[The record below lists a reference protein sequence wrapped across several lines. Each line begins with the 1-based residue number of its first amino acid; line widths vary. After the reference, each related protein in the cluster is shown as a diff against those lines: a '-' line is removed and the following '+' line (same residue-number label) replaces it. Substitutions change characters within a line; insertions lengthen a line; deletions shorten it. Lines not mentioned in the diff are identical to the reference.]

1 MISVIIPIHNRRKN
15 LYFNL
20 KALSLQTLPTSQFE
34 VIVADDGSTDDP
46 YRAITE
52 YEQILSIKYARL
64 TKKDE
69 WNASRPRNYG
79 AKLAEKNTEAYIFVD
94 SDVILN
100 KFALACYAEDLQRNS
115 NRVVIG
121 PYNWLPPMYME
132 ASDIEFNWQKIING
146 DMRPAYVNGPLGTI
160 GQDMRKLSFE
170 KAKSPDDTFSE
181 AFDGLACFG
190 GNLMIPR
197 KIFWKVGGYD
207 ENVFY
212 GCEDGDL
219 GLTLWANKVSF
230 SYDFRCI
237 GYHVWHPLS
246 EARGRNTKKEID
258 KLNKKHFGTTDQ
270 TLIHYTRE
278 TYKNWG
284 IDWNPPP
291 EWEVPQNWEV
301 KS

>member
-1 MISVIIPIHNRRKN
+1 MISVVIPIHNRRKN
-15 LYFNL
+15 LYFTL
-20 KALSLQTLPTSQFE
+20 KALSLQTLPKSAFE

-52 YEQILSIKYARL
+52 YESVLAIKYVRL

-79 AKLAEKNTEAYIFVD
+79 AKLAEKTSLAYVFVD
-94 SDVILN
+94 SDVMLN
-100 KFALACYAEDLQRNS
+100 KFALACYAEDFTRNK

-121 PYNWLPPMYME
+121 PYNWLPPMYMD
-132 ASDIEFNWQKIING
+132 ASDIEFGWKKIISG
-146 DMRPAYVNGPLGTI
+146 EMRPAYVNGPMGTI
-160 GQDMRKLSFE
+160 GEDVRMMSFD
-170 KAKSPDDTFSE
+170 KAQTPDDTFGE

-197 KIFWKVGGYD
+197 DIFWSVGGYD
-207 ENVFY
+207 ENIFY

-219 GLTLWANKVSF
+219 GLTLWSRKIPF
-230 SYDFRCI
+230 SYDKRTI

-246 EARGRNTKKEID
+246 EARGRNTRREID
-258 KLNKKHFGTTDQ
+258 KLNQKHFGTTEQ
-270 TLIHYTRE
+270 KLIQYTRE
-278 TYKNWG
+278 AYKNWG

-291 EWEVPQNWEV
+291 EWEVKN
-301 KS
+301 